1 MLGLVYTAAEPAAA
15 EKELRDLEVLGEKE
29 RKEVEDRQCLWEA
42 VKSVVDNRQME
53 GVLEVK
59 GRGRVGFLVYRVD

>member
-1 MLGLVYTAAEPAAA
+1 M
-15 EKELRDLEVLGEKE
+15 
-29 RKEVEDRQCLWEA
+29 KEVEDRQCLWEA
-42 VKSVVDNRQME
+42 VKNVVENRQME